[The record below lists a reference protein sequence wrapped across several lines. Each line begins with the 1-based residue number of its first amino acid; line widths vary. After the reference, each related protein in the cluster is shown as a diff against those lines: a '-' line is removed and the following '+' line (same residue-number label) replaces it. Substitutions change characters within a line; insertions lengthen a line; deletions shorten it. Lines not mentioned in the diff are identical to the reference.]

1 MTQTLSHRMQSAV
14 AALLLLALA
23 GCGSLPSIGPN
34 KRQIFDGSV
43 QRQGDAYVVDVT
55 KHVAKAA
62 ALRDGSGFSSS
73 FRNAASLGPDTI
85 RPGDTLGLTIY
96 ENVDDGLLS
105 SAGQSATSLSEVQV
119 DGAGYIF
126 VPYAGRILAAGNSP
140 EAIRRII
147 TNKLNE
153 QTPDPQVLVTRL
165 AGDGASVSIL
175 GEVGGGGVY
184 PIERSTRTLVPMLAK
199 AGITVAPDVTEIT
212 VQRGGAKGKIWLND
226 LYNHPGSDIAL
237 RDGDRILVERD
248 QRSFTALGATGS
260 QGQVQFEDRT
270 ISAIEAIA
278 QVGGLNPTASDP
290 TGVFVLRDENQDVA
304 RRILGRSDLHG
315 TQRMIYVLNL
325 TQPNGLFIARDFKI
339 RDEDIVYVTEAP
351 YTQFAK
357 LLTALISTAG
367 ATNALVNATNEN
379 TN

>member
-1 MTQTLSHRMQSAV
+1 MTHPLFHRMHSVV
-14 AALLLLALA
+14 AALVLLAVA
-23 GCGSLPSIGPN
+23 GCGTLPSSGPN
-34 KRQIFDGSV
+34 KRQIFEGSV
-43 QRQGDAYVVDVT
+43 QRAGDAYVVDVT
-55 KHVAKAA
+55 KHVATVAA
-62 ALRDGSGFSSS
+62 TRNGSGFSSA
-73 FRNAASLGPDTI
+73 FRNAATLGPDTI
-85 RPGDTLGLTIY
+85 RPGDTLTLTIY

-105 SAGQSATSLSEVQV
+105 TTGQSATSLNQVQV
-119 DGAGYIF
+119 DGAGFIF

-153 QTPDPQVLVTRL
+153 QTPDPQVMVSRL
-165 AGDGASVSIL
+165 AGDGATVSIL
-175 GEVGGGGVY
+175 GEVGGQGVH

-199 AGITVAPDVTEIT
+199 AGISVPPDVTEVT
-212 VQRGGAKGKIWLND
+212 VQRGNTKGKIWLDD

-278 QVGGLNPTASDP
+278 QVGGLNPAASDP
-290 TGVFVLRDENQDVA
+290 TGVFVLRDEHQDIA
-304 RRILGRSDLHG
+304 RRILGRNDLHG

-325 TQPNGLFIARDFKI
+325 TEPNGLFVARDFKI

-357 LLTALISTAG
+357 LLTALTSTAS
-367 ATNALVNATNEN
+367 TSNALVNATTQSRE
-379 TN
+379 